1 MNFFKRL
8 LIAFVPGLAHKERVN
23 TFKRQLELDRQLLYY
38 ELKKE
43 EFEKYR
49 ADKRNENLKE
59 ELDNALKLIDERIKE
74 IKEEIEYLESKDDA
88 LTNVIESD
96 IYNVRY

>member
-8 LIAFVPGLAHKERVN
+8 FIAIVPGLAHTERVDA
-23 TFKRQLELDRQLLYY
+23 FKRKLELDRQLLYY

-49 ADKRNENLKE
+49 TDKRNENLKE